1 MLERSQQSRMNHN
14 MHTHVKHSAL
24 IVVDVQNGFTPG
36 GNLAVTDADQIIPL
50 INRLARQF
58 EMVVLT
64 QDWHPEQHVSFA
76 DNHENKA
83 PFETIELPYGTQV
96 LWPKH
101 CVQGTADAEFH
112 PALDIPTAQLIIRKG
127 FHSEIDSYSAFMEA
141 DRKTPTG
148 LNGYLKEHQ
157 IDTVYIVGIATDFCV
172 AWTALDAVQ
181 MGFTTYVIEDACK
194 AIDLNGS
201 LQSAWQ
207 SMLAQGVQR
216 IQSGAILA
224 SA

>member
-1 MLERSQQSRMNHN
+1 

-50 INRLARQF
+50 INQLARQF

-64 QDWHPEQHVSFA
+64 QDWHPEQHISFA

-127 FHSEIDSYSAFMEA
+127 FHPEIDSYSAFMEA